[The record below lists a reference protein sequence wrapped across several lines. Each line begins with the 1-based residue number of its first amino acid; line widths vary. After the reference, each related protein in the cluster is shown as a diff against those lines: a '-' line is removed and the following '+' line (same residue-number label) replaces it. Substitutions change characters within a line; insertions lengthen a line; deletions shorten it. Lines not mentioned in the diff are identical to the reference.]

1 MLLLSQ
7 LSRAGERTDNKVPQ
21 LSDLRDS
28 GSMEQDADTIL
39 FLFREAHY
47 LAKEEPAEDD
57 VVKHEEW
64 QEMMARARNK
74 GDVFVAK
81 NRHGPTMKIT
91 LRWVGETMSYRDL
104 LSD

>member
-1 MLLLSQ
+1 M
-7 LSRAGERTDNKVPQ
+7 
-21 LSDLRDS
+21 
-28 GSMEQDADTIL
+28 
-39 FLFREAHY
+39 
-47 LAKEEPAEDD
+47 D
-57 VVKHEEW
+57 VIKHKEW